1 MTTDRLPVPLEEGQ
15 VGTVVERASATSARV
30 TPKRDFASAE
40 KRQKTEKSAAPSSL
54 RDVQGW
60 MVRAISGSE
69 PDALAAGEI
78 VTGGHSLSARERLE
92 IYCYGYRARLVDCL
106 LDDYPV
112 VAQTLGEARFETL
125 CHGYIER
132 HPSSSPSL
140 NAFGR
145 HLPAFLLETDLDAST
160 DPRRNFL
167 SELAALEWALVEVVH
182 AQTPPPLDLGAL
194 QALPPE
200 AWATAWFEPSPA
212 VRLLRFL
219 YPANRYFQK
228 CRVLS
233 ESPQIPEPEA
243 AATVVYR
250 HGLTVW
256 RMDLTPAMA
265 RVLEALL
272 GRVPIGDALGKLGV
286 DESDP
291 RDDIAEAERSVM
303 VWFREWVSS
312 GLFAELCR
320 PGTG

>member
-1 MTTDRLPVPLEEGQ
+1 MTDRLPAPVQEGQ
-15 VGTVVERASATSARV
+15 VGAVVERASATSARA
-30 TPKRDFASAE
+30 TPKRDFASATL
-40 KRQKTEKSAAPSSL
+40 KTAEKSAAPSSL
-54 RDVQGW
+54 RDVQAW

-69 PDALAAGEI
+69 SDALAAGEV

-112 VAQTLGEARFETL
+112 VAQTLGEASFEAL
-125 CHGYIER
+125 CHAYIER

-145 HLPAFLLETDLDAST
+145 HLSAFLLEATLEGSLA
-160 DPRRNFL
+160 PRPRFL
-167 SELAALEWALVEVVH
+167 SELAALEWALVEVIH
-182 AQTPPPLDLGAL
+182 AKTPPPLDLGAL

-212 VRLLRFL
+212 VRLLRFE

-228 CRVLS
+228 CRVLD
-233 ESPQIPEPEA
+233 EAPPIPEPET

-272 GRVPIGDALGKLGV
+272 ARVPIGDALAKLGV

-291 RDDIAEAERSVM
+291 AAIAEAERSVM

-312 GLFAELCR
+312 GLFAELR
-320 PGTG
+320 LPPA

>member
-1 MTTDRLPVPLEEGQ
+1 MNDRLPAPLASEMS
-15 VGTVVERASATSARV
+15 VATIVERASATPARI
-30 TPKRDFASAE
+30 TPKQDFGSA
-40 KRQKTEKSAAPSSL
+40 KKKSASGELPSTL
-54 RDVQGW
+54 RDVQAW

-69 PDALAAGEI
+69 PDALAADGI
-78 VTGGHSLSARERLE
+78 VSKGHSLSARERLE
-92 IYCYGYRARLVDCL
+92 IYCDGYRARLVDCL

-112 VAQTLGEARFETL
+112 LGQTLGKEAFEQL

-145 HLPAFLLETDLDAST
+145 HMAAFLAEANLEASSAKS
-160 DPRRNFL
+160 RRFL
-167 SELAALEWALVEVVH
+167 SELATLEWALVEVIH
-182 AQTPPPLDLGAL
+182 AETPPPLDLVAL

-200 AWATAWFEPSPA
+200 AWGTARFEPSLA
-212 VRLLRFL
+212 VRWLRFEH
-219 YPANRYFQK
+219 PVNRYFQK

-233 ESPQIPEPEA
+233 ESSPIPEPA
-243 AATVVYR
+243 ASATVVYR
-250 HGLTVW
+250 HDLTVW

-272 GRVPIGDALGKLGV
+272 ARVPIGEALGRLGV

-291 RDDIAEAERSVM
+291 AAIAEAERSVM

-312 GLFAELCR
+312 GLFARLQ
-320 PGTG
+320 TADT